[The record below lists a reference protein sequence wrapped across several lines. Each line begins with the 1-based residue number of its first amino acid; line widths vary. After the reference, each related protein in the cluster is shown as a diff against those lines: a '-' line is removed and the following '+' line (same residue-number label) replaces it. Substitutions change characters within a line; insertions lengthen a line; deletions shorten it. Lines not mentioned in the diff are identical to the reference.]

1 MIYTLKL
8 YEKRDIMDN
17 LQEYMAKDREELIH
31 RNTLQ
36 LTIWRRLTDMG
47 FVEKNDMD
55 MFKRFATY
63 FNDYRDEHGE
73 DLNIDI
79 VLNDLSFLK

>member
-1 MIYTLKL
+1 MKYILKL
-8 YEKRDIMDN
+8 YEKREPMNN
-17 LQEYMAKDREELIH
+17 LQEYMAKDTEELKY

-36 LTIWRRLTDMG
+36 LSIWRKLTDMG
-47 FVEKNDMD
+47 FVEKKDMD

-63 FNDYRDEHGE
+63 FNEYRDEHGE